1 MGFLNIHVIVPAQDL
16 LSPFASCNKLPR
28 NFVLSDANYFCPA
41 QTMVDN
47 LIVPAYRWW
56 MRSLKWTNWTHKW
69 DCDNFADAFKLF
81 ACGYHAQHTQDDA
94 QGIAIG
100 VINYMAMA
108 RAEDGLQGGHAI
120 NIIYVDGGKDD
131 HGADIMQPLFF
142 EPQTGGYYNLTAAEF
157 QSIWTVYI

>member
-1 MGFLNIHVIVPAQDL
+1 MSVRRWLGPEDLNCFQ
-16 LSPFASCNKLPR
+16 PR
-28 NFVLSDANYFCPA
+28 
-41 QTMVDN
+41 
-47 LIVPAYRWW
+47 
-56 MRSLKWTNWTHKW
+56 H
-69 DCDNFADAFKLF
+69 
-81 ACGYHAQHTQDDA
+81 DA

>member
-1 MGFLNIHVIVPAQDL
+1 MIVPAQDL

-100 VINYMAMA
+100 VINYMAMS

-120 NIIYVDGGKDD
+120 NIIYTDAGADD

>member
-1 MGFLNIHVIVPAQDL
+1 MIVPAQSL

-47 LIVPAYRWW
+47 LIVPAYKWW

-81 ACGYHAQHTQDDA
+81 ACGYHAQNTQGDA
-94 QGIAIG
+94 EGIAIG
-100 VINYMAMA
+100 VINYMAMS
-108 RAEDGLQGGHAI
+108 RAEDGIAGGHAI
-120 NIIYVDGGKDD
+120 NIIYVHAGADD
-131 HGADIMQPLFF
+131 HGEDVMQPLFF